1 MKKGEILAPAGSLE
15 SLTAAV
21 RCGADAVYL
30 GGKELSARKN
40 AANFSFDELVK
51 GVSYCHAR
59 GVKVYF
65 AVNTLVGDRELE
77 KAQSAL
83 EQGCL
88 AGVDAFIV
96 QDLGVAAL
104 ARECAPEMPLHA
116 STQMSVHTLSG
127 VRELEDMGFKRVVLA
142 REMSLREIEEIAA
155 ECKAELEVFVHGAL
169 CMCVSGQC
177 YLSAVL
183 GGRSGNRGL
192 CAQPCRL
199 PFTACGGTGNDLSL
213 KDLSIIE
220 HLKQLSDAGVTS
232 FKIEGRMKRPE
243 YVAAAVESCKSA
255 LEGKYDFDRRE
266 RLRSVFSRSGFT
278 DGYFTG
284 HTGREMFG
292 KREKDDVAAAK
303 GVLSSLENLY
313 RKEVPLVGCEM
324 SFYAAEGENMS
335 LAVKAGGK
343 TVFVTDERPCE
354 KAVKRPTSEEEVR
367 ERLNKTGGTPFYCI
381 DIDAEISGDIA
392 LPASSVNNLRR
403 EALERLE
410 GELGRIK
417 TVPFDRKNIVLRPH
431 SSGRAKNVYRF
442 ASAAQIPQKVL
453 EEKNGGLIF
462 VPLPKWRE
470 GLERVGADRLGAEV
484 PRGMFGKEETAAR
497 MLSEAFGAGVKIALC
512 GNIGS
517 VRLAREAGFKIYGD
531 FGLNIMNTLSL
542 EEIRKM
548 GVSACVLSFE
558 MTLGAV
564 AEIGGDLP
572 RGIIAYG
579 RLPLMLTRNCPAA
592 NGKVKCSQCGG
603 RGIITDRKGTQ
614 FPVMCSFGC
623 SELLNSRP
631 LYMGDRL
638 REISNADFRLLRFT
652 DETREEAERVLLA
665 YEKWEKP
672 TGEFT
677 RGLYYRGV
685 E

>member
-1 MKKGEILAPAGSLE
+1 MIKGEILAPAGSMDALV
-15 SLTAAV
+15 AAV
-21 RCGADAVYL
+21 RCGANAVYL

-40 AANFSFDELVK
+40 AANFSFEELK
-51 GVSYCHAR
+51 EGVSYCHVR
-59 GVKVYF
+59 GVKVYL
-65 AVNTLVGDRELE
+65 AINTLVGDRELE
-77 KAQSAL
+77 SAQRAI
-83 EQGCL
+83 EEGCL

-104 ARECAPEMPLHA
+104 AKKCAPDMPLHG

-142 REMSLREIEEIAA
+142 REMSFEEIKEIASQ
-155 ECKAELEVFVHGAL
+155 CKAELEVFVHGAL

-199 PFTACGGTGNDLSL
+199 PFMANGGTGSDLSL
-213 KDLSIIE
+213 KDLSVIE
-220 HLKQLSDAGVTS
+220 HLDELSQAGVTS

-255 LEGKYDFDRRE
+255 LEGNYDFDRKE

-284 HTGREMFG
+284 HRGKVMFG
-292 KREKDDVAAAK
+292 KREKDDVTAAK

-313 RKEVPLVGCEM
+313 HKEVPLIGCEM

-335 LAVKAGGK
+335 LAVKANGK
-343 TVFVTDERPCE
+343 TVFVTDEKSCE
-354 KAVKRPTSEEEVR
+354 KAVKRATGEEEVK
-367 ERLNKTGGTPFYCI
+367 ERLNKTGGTPFYCTH
-381 DIDAEISGDIA
+381 IDAEIDGEIA
-392 LPASSVNNLRR
+392 LPASAINNLRR
-403 EALERLE
+403 EGLQKLEE
-410 GELGRIK
+410 ELGKINP
-417 TVPFDRKNIVLRPH
+417 VPFESQDISVSPH
-431 SSGRAKNVYRF
+431 MTGRVRNVYRF
-442 ASAAQIPQKVL
+442 ASSFQIPKKVL
-453 EEKNGGLIF
+453 EEKGSLVF
-462 VPLPKWRE
+462 VPLQKWRE
-470 GLERVGADRLGAEV
+470 GLEKIGSVRLGVEV
-484 PRGMFGKEETAAR
+484 PRGMFGKEQTVKR
-497 MLSEAFGAGVKIALC
+497 MLSEAFDGGVKNALC

-517 VRLAREAGFKIYGD
+517 VRLAREAGFKVYGD
-531 FGLNIMNTLSL
+531 FGLNIMNTLSI
-542 EEIRKM
+542 EEIQKM
-548 GVSACVLSFE
+548 GVSACVMSFE

-564 AEIGGDLP
+564 GEAGGEMP
-572 RGIIAYG
+572 RGIIVYG

-592 NGKVKCSQCGG
+592 NGKVKCDKCGG
-603 RGIITDRKGTQ
+603 HGMITDRKGTS

-638 REISNADFRLLRFT
+638 REISNVDFRMFRFT
-652 DETREEAERVLLA
+652 DETREEAEQVLLA
-665 YEKWEKP
+665 YEKGEKP
-672 TGEFT
+672 KGEFT

>member
-1 MKKGEILAPAGSLE
+1 MAPAGSME

-40 AANFSFDELVK
+40 AANFSFEELAA

-59 GVKVYF
+59 GVKVYL
-65 AVNTLVGDRELE
+65 AVNTLIGDREIE
-77 KAQSAL
+77 TAQSAM

-104 ARECAPEMPLHA
+104 ARKCAPQMPLHG

-142 REMSLREIEEIAA
+142 REMSFDEIEEISRQ
-155 ECKAELEVFVHGAL
+155 CKAELEIFVHGAL

-199 PFTACGGTGNDLSL
+199 PFTAAGGTENDLSL
-213 KDLSIIE
+213 KDLSLIE
-220 HLKQLSDAGVTS
+220 YLKKLSDAGIAS

-255 LEGKYDFDRRE
+255 LEDNYDFDRRE

-284 HTGREMFG
+284 HRGKEMFG
-292 KREKDDVAAAK
+292 KREKDDVTAAK

-313 RKEVPLVGCEM
+313 RKEVPLIGCEM

-335 LAVKAGGK
+335 LAVKAKGK
-343 TVFVTDERPCE
+343 TVFVTDEKPCE
-354 KAVKRPTSEEEVR
+354 KAVKRSTSEEEVK
-367 ERLNKTGGTPFYCI
+367 ERLNKTGGTPFYCT
-381 DIDAEISGDIA
+381 DIDAEIVGDIA
-392 LPASSVNNLRR
+392 LPASAVNNLRR
-403 EALERLE
+403 EGLEKLE
-410 GELGRIK
+410 KELGRIK
-417 TVPFDRKNIVLRPH
+417 TVPFDKKKISIYPYMSGKTRNI
-431 SSGRAKNVYRF
+431 YRF
-442 ASAAQIPQKVL
+442 SSPYQIPKKVI
-453 EEKNGGLIF
+453 EEKGSLVF
-462 VPLPKWRE
+462 VPLQKWRE
-470 GLERVGADRLGAEV
+470 GLEKVGAVRLGVEV
-484 PRGMFGKEETAAR
+484 PRGMFGKEETISR
-497 MLSEAFGAGVKIALC
+497 MLSEAVAGGVKNALC

-517 VRLAREAGFKIYGD
+517 VRLAREAGFKVYGD

-542 EEIRKM
+542 EEIEKM
-548 GVSACVLSFE
+548 GVAACVMSFE
-558 MTLGAV
+558 MTLGAI
-564 AEIGGDLP
+564 AETGGRLP
-572 RGIIAYG
+572 RGIIVYG

-592 NGKVKCSQCGG
+592 NGKIKCDKCGG
-603 RGIITDRKGTQ
+603 HGMITDRKGTS
-614 FPVMCSFGC
+614 FPVMCNFGC

-638 REISNADFRLLRFT
+638 REISNVDFRMFRFT

-665 YEKWEKP
+665 YEKGEKP
-672 TGEFT
+672 KGEFT

>member
-1 MKKGEILAPAGSLE
+1 MVKGEILAPAGSME
-15 SLTAAV
+15 SLIAAV
-21 RCGADAVYL
+21 RCGANAVYL
-30 GGKELSARKN
+30 GVKELSARKN
-40 AANFSFDELVK
+40 AANFSFDELAK

-59 GVKVYF
+59 GVKVYL
-65 AVNTLVGDRELE
+65 AVNTLIGDREIE
-77 KAQSAL
+77 TAQFAM

-96 QDLGVAAL
+96 QDLGIVSL
-104 ARECAPEMPLHA
+104 AKQCAPQMPLHG

-142 REMSLREIEEIAA
+142 REMSFEEIEEIASQ
-155 ECKAELEVFVHGAL
+155 CKAELEVFVHGAL

-199 PFTACGGTGNDLSL
+199 PFTAAGGTGNDLSL
-213 KDLSIIE
+213 KDLSLIE
-220 HLKQLSDAGVTS
+220 HLQRLSKAGVTS

-255 LEGKYDFDRRE
+255 LEGNYDFDRRE

-284 HTGREMFG
+284 HRGKEMFG
-292 KREKDDVAAAK
+292 KREKDDVTAAK
-303 GVLSSLENLY
+303 GVLSALENLY
-313 RKEVPLVGCEM
+313 RKEVPLIGCEM

-335 LAVKAGGK
+335 LAVKARGK
-343 TVFVTDERPCE
+343 TVFVTDENLCE
-354 KAVKRPTSEEEVR
+354 KAVKRSTSEEEVK
-367 ERLNKTGGTPFYCI
+367 ERLNKTGGTPFYCT
-381 DIDAEISGDIA
+381 DIDAEIVGEIA
-392 LPASSVNNLRR
+392 LPASAVNNLRR
-403 EALERLE
+403 EGLENLER
-410 GELGRIK
+410 ELGRIK
-417 TVPFDRKNIVLRPH
+417 AVPFDKKKILISPHMSGKVRNI
-431 SSGRAKNVYRF
+431 YRF
-442 ASAAQIPQKVL
+442 SSPFQIPKKVI
-453 EEKNGGLIF
+453 EEKESLVF
-462 VPLPKWRE
+462 VPLQKWRE
-470 GLERVGADRLGAEV
+470 GLEKIGSVRLGVEV
-484 PRGMFGKEETAAR
+484 PRGMFGKEQTINR
-497 MLSEAFGAGVKIALC
+497 MLSEAFAGGVKKALC

-517 VRLAREAGFKIYGD
+517 VRLAREAGFKVYGD

-542 EEIRKM
+542 EEIEKM
-548 GVSACVLSFE
+548 GVSVCVMSFE

-564 AEIGGDLP
+564 AETGGRLP
-572 RGIIAYG
+572 RGIIVYG

-592 NGKVKCSQCGG
+592 NGKVKCDKCGG
-603 RGIITDRKGTQ
+603 HGTITDRRGTV
-614 FPVMCSFGC
+614 FPVMCNFGC

-638 REISNADFRLLRFT
+638 REISNVDFRMFRFT
-652 DETREEAERVLLA
+652 DETREEAERVLFA
-665 YEKWEKP
+665 YEKGEKP
-672 TGEFT
+672 KGEFT

>member
-1 MKKGEILAPAGSLE
+1 MKKGEILAPAGSME
-15 SLTAAV
+15 ALTAAV
-21 RCGADAVYL
+21 RCGANAIYL

-40 AANFSFDELVK
+40 AANFSFEELVQ

-59 GVKVYF
+59 GVKVYL
-65 AVNTLVGDRELE
+65 AINTLIGDREIDT
-77 KAQSAL
+77 AVSAI

-104 ARECAPEMPLHA
+104 AGECAPKMPLHG

-142 REMSLREIEEIAA
+142 REMSFEEIEEIAGQ
-155 ECKAELEVFVHGAL
+155 CKAELEVFVHGAL

-199 PFTACGGTGNDLSL
+199 PFTADGGTGNDLSL

-220 HLKQLSDAGVTS
+220 HLGKLSDAGVTS

-255 LEGKYDFDRRE
+255 LEGRYDFDRKE

-278 DGYFTG
+278 DGYFAG
-284 HTGREMFG
+284 HMGREMFG
-292 KREKDDVAAAK
+292 KREKDDVTAAK
-303 GVLSSLENLY
+303 KVLSELENLY
-313 RKEVPLVGCEM
+313 HKEVPLIGCEM

-335 LAVKAGGK
+335 LAVKAKGK
-343 TVFVTDERPCE
+343 TVFVTGESPCE
-354 KAVKRPTSEEEVR
+354 KAINRATGVQEVK
-367 ERLNKTGGTPFYCI
+367 ERLSKTGGTPFYCT
-381 DIDAEISGDIA
+381 DTDVEIEGDVAI
-392 LPASSVNNLRR
+392 PASAINDLRR
-403 EALERLE
+403 RGLEKLER
-410 GELGRIK
+410 ELGASK
-417 TVPFDRKNIVLRPH
+417 PVPFEKKAIYLPPH
-431 SSGRAKNVYRF
+431 MSGRKKNVYRF
-442 ASAAQIPQKVL
+442 SSPYQIPAKVL
-453 EEKNGGLIF
+453 REKDSLVF
-462 VPLPKWRE
+462 VPLQKWRE
-470 GLERVGADRLGAEV
+470 GLEKVGAERLGVEA
-484 PRGMFGKEETAAR
+484 PRGMFGKERTVSR
-497 MLSEAFGAGVKIALC
+497 MLSEAFAAGVRKALC

-517 VRLAREAGFKIYGD
+517 VRLARETGLEVYGD

-542 EEIRKM
+542 EKAAEM
-548 GVSACVLSFE
+548 GLSACVMSFE

-564 AEIGGDLP
+564 AETGGELP
-572 RGIIAYG
+572 RGLIVYG

-592 NGKVKCSQCGG
+592 NGRIKCAQCGG
-603 RGIITDRKGTQ
+603 HGMITDRKGAK
-614 FPVMCSFGC
+614 FPVMCGFGC
-623 SELLNSRP
+623 SEFLNSRP

-638 REISNADFRLLRFT
+638 REISNIDFRMFRFT
-652 DETREEAERVLLA
+652 DETREEAEQVLLS
-665 YEKWEKP
+665 YENGEKP
-672 TGEFT
+672 KGEFT